1 MFNLPEKML
10 VDQNVDGIETF
21 WSSTSMSAIDCY
33 LESERTSVSI
43 QEQNPTQAQ
52 LQNRLSKF
60 HIYSSPDLLKN
71 IGKFCLKTGKYA
83 DLALL
88 AFKEQLVLVTY

>member
-1 MFNLPEKML
+1 ML
-10 VDQNVDGIETF
+10 VDQTVDGLETF

-33 LESERTSVSI
+33 LDSERTIPSN
-43 QEQNPTQAQ
+43 QNVQQPTQAQ

-60 HIYSSPDLLKN
+60 HIFSSSDLLKN
-71 IGKFCLKTGKYA
+71 IGKFCLKAGKYA